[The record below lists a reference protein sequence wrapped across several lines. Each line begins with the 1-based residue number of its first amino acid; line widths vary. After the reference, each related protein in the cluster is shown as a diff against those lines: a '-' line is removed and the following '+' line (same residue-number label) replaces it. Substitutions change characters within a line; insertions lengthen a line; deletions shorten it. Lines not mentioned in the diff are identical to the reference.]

1 VTAFHDRRP
10 GMPPLASPRR
20 DPTTLSRV
28 DAAYRQLR
36 AAIISGEYPPGA
48 PLRHS
53 ELADAFGVSLI
64 PIREAMRRLEVE
76 RLVESIPNK
85 GSRVAPVSIEDV
97 QDVYATRVLL
107 EVEALRRAWPRLDA
121 AAVGEVRALCDS
133 MVERVR
139 RSDRKA
145 YDLHRQVH
153 FALYERC
160 GSPWLLHMIEI
171 VWSHTERYRRLAA
184 KIRRFVDDGADL
196 HGVVLDA
203 VSHGDLEAAI
213 DALRRD
219 LERTANLMVEA
230 YESET

>member
-1 VTAFHDRRP
+1 MTAFHDRRP
-10 GMPPLASPRR
+10 GVPPLASPRR

-85 GSRVAPVSIEDV
+85 GTRVAPVSIEDV

-139 RSDRKA
+139 RSDRQGLRPA
-145 YDLHRQVH
+145 SSG
-153 FALYERC
+153 ALR
-160 GSPWLLHMIEI
+160 PLRALWIP
-171 VWSHTERYRRLAA
+171 VAA
-184 KIRRFVDDGADL
+184 AHDRDRVEP
-196 HGVVLDA
+196 HGA
-203 VSHGDLEAAI
+203 VSTPGGEDP
-213 DALRRD
+213 
-219 LERTANLMVEA
+219 
-230 YESET
+230 

>member
-1 VTAFHDRRP
+1 VVYRR
-10 GMPPLASPRR
+10 
-20 DPTTLSRV
+20 
-28 DAAYRQLR
+28 LR
-36 AAIISGEYPPGA
+36 AAIIDGEYAPGA

-53 ELADAFGVSLI
+53 ELTDAFGVSLI

-85 GSRVAPVSIEDV
+85 GSRVAPISLEDV
-97 QDVYATRVLL
+97 RDVYATRVML

-121 AAVGEVRALCDS
+121 AAVGEIRTLCDN

-139 RSDRKA
+139 RDDPEA
-145 YDLHRQVH
+145 YELHRQVH
-153 FALYERC
+153 FGLYERS
-160 GSPWLLHMIEI
+160 GSPWLVHMIEI

-184 KIRRFVDDGADL
+184 KVRRFVDGGADL

-203 VSHGDLEAAI
+203 VSHGDLEAAT

-219 LERTANLMVEA
+219 LERTANLMVAA
-230 YESET
+230 YEGERT